1 MKNLQKMGGI
11 AALCEAASYIIAM
24 VGYLVVLG
32 TLSDVDPVQQV
43 ASLVENQ
50 AFYYLLNLIAY
61 VFWGFFMVAL
71 ALALYQRLKAG
82 SPALAQIAT
91 AIGLI
96 WATVIVASG
105 IISNYGM
112 GVVIDLYRT
121 DPAQAATVWLAIS
134 SVADGLSGGSGEII
148 GGPWVLLVSWAAL
161 RTREFPKALNYFGVV
176 LGMAGILSTIP
187 ALFMTLV
194 LVFGIGKIVWLIWLG
209 IVMLRNRTSAAV

>member
-161 RTREFPKALNYFGVV
+161 RTGEFPKALNYFGVV